1 MNKHLNA
8 GQLRAALDG
17 ELDTQAQRHLD
28 SCSACQAR
36 RHSLQT
42 QVAAT
47 AHKLAFLT
55 LEQEQVPSPHT
66 SLKHFYSQKIFKK
79 EIFMLKKI
87 YMSTTVRYAALA
99 ALVLALIVSIPATRA
114 LADVA
119 ADFKARALSTQLTA
133 DQR

>member
-1 MNKHLNA
+1 MNKHLND

-17 ELDTQAQRHLD
+17 ELEAQAQRHLD

-36 RHSLQT
+36 QHSLQT

-55 LEQEQVPSPHT
+55 FEQEKVPSPQT
-66 SLKHFYSQKIFKK
+66 SLKHFYSQKLFKK

-87 YMSTTVRYAALA
+87 
-99 ALVLALIVSIPATRA
+99 
-114 LADVA
+114 
-119 ADFKARALSTQLTA
+119 
-133 DQR
+133 